1 MTKHLHH
8 TARATSGTLALT
20 ALCALFGTAILPGP
34 AKANTCV
41 PLFDG
46 LQLCLDDTDLVSTDP
61 AELPKDQYVQ
71 TINITTVNGNVEKL
85 VQSIRPG
92 AVKPGVT
99 RICLVNEK
107 GGTRILA
114 HDIANINPMIARP
127 GQSSC
132 ANFPSNARV
141 QFKAYTNTDPAK
153 PAKALIYSLS
163 RYDGGVLTLRWQ

>member
-1 MTKHLHH
+1 MTKQLHD
-8 TARATSGTLALT
+8 TTRPTPGAPALT
-20 ALCALFGTAILPGP
+20 ALCVLFGAAILPD
-34 AKANTCV
+34 AATANTCV

-46 LQLCLDDTDLVSTDP
+46 LKLCLDDTDLVSTNP
-61 AELPKDQYVQ
+61 TELPKDEYVQ
-71 TINITTVNGNVEKL
+71 TINITTVNGSVEKL
-85 VQSIRPG
+85 VQSIRPQ

-107 GGTRILA
+107 GGPRILA
-114 HDIANINPMIARP
+114 HDIANIHPMIARP

-141 QFKAYTNTDPAK
+141 RFKPYTNTDPAK
-153 PAKALIYSLS
+153 PAKALTYSLA